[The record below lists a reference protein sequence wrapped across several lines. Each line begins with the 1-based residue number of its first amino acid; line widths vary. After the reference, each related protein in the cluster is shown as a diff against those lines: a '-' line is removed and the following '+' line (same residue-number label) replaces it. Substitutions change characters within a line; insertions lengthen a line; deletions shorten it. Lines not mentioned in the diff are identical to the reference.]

1 MRLPEKFRIA
11 TKCTLQKELVE
22 KLKPFALNMN
32 LSPSRFTVILAIYPD
47 FVAKSLDLSLKN
59 AQQPNLV

>member
-1 MRLPEKFRIA
+1 MRLPKKFRIA
-11 TKCTLQKELVE
+11 TICTLQKELVE